1 MSQEFIKL
9 EQDDDLVMLGKDIFT
24 VARLKEL
31 LSENIGQMINYKS
44 GDSSIADLFYNR
56 KLSITDKSITINLSS
71 FALVFP
77 PDYLDCQLFNLNSK
91 EWVDIK
97 MRVIANVNME
107 WYSSYRSSRRITTVK
122 IDLEFCYPDK
132 ELIKDHNTD
141 EGLDDLRAKLNQIN
155 PS

>member
-31 LSENIGQMINYKS
+31 LSENINQMIDHQSNN
-44 GDSSIADLFYNR
+44 GSIFSLFYNR
-56 KLSITDKSITINLSS
+56 QLSITDKSIKFNLSS
-71 FALVFP
+71 FALIFP

-91 EWVDIK
+91 KWIDIK
-97 MRVIANVNME
+97 LRVVANINLKA
-107 WYSSYRSSRRITTVK
+107 SPRVK
-122 IDLEFCYPDK
+122 VDLEYSYPDN
-132 ELIKDHNTD
+132 EQIKDDSTD
-141 EGLDDLRAKLNQIN
+141 ESLDDLRAKLNQIN